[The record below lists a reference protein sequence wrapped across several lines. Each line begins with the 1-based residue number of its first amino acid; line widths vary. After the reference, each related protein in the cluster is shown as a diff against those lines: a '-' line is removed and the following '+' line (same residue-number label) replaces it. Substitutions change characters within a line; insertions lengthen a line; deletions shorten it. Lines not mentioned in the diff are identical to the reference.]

1 MSSEAAR
8 FWGQVQKTGEC
19 WLWTGAGD
27 RYGVFRRGSR
37 TDGTYRTASAHR
49 VSWELAHGVIPK
61 GSFVCHHCDTSK
73 CVRPDHLYLGTPQSN
88 MDDKVRRGR
97 LVASP
102 GERNGQA
109 KLTNVQVEE
118 IRRRYAAGGIT
129 QQVLA
134 DEYSISNQHVCKLVK
149 GQRRAG

>member
-1 MSSEAAR
+1 M
-8 FWGQVQKTGEC
+8 
-19 WLWTGAGD
+19 
-27 RYGVFRRGSR
+27 
-37 TDGTYRTASAHR
+37 
-49 VSWELAHGVIPK
+49 
-61 GSFVCHHCDTSK
+61 
-73 CVRPDHLYLGTPQSN
+73 RPDHLYLGTPQSN